1 MNTNTTPST
10 VTREELDA
18 LATERLGHW
27 DTMEKAVRKAYDERP
42 EDLRKAVMPHQ
53 GFAVENAREAAK
65 AAMNNGP
72 GYEPM
77 IAEVAF
83 YNQLVEENIPTRNFE
98 FCRSVEAY
106 SAWVAR
112 QRINFEWPREVLDRV
127 V

>member
-27 DTMEKAVRKAYDERP
+27 DTMEKAVRKAYDEWP
-42 EDLRKAVMPHQ
+42 EDLRKSVMPHQ

-65 AAMNNGP
+65 AAMKNGP

-83 YNQLVEENIPTRNFE
+83 YNQLVEKNIPTRNFE
-98 FCRSVEAY
+98 FHRSVEAY
-106 SAWVAR
+106 SAWVAK
-112 QRINFEWPREVLDRV
+112 QRISFEWPREVLDRV